1 MKDYIKLNN
10 QLISSLHFYSK
21 LIKLSLAD
29 NQKCIKKLLLIRNIS
44 VLFYFHGIY
53 LVYILQIPSI

>member
-29 NQKCIKKLLLIRNIS
+29 NQKCIKKLLLIRSIS

-53 LVYILQIPSI
+53 LV